1 MALMEG
7 PMTSKEGAQ
16 GGLGGGEVKV
26 YPAPKPADPLSLVK
40 R

>member
-1 MALMEG
+1 MSLLVG
-7 PMTSKEGAQ
+7 PMTSKEGVQ

-40 R
+40 K